1 PLITNENH
9 KVFFLLLLFLSWTLA
24 MIQALTGSCLVIPCT
39 FTSPQR
45 HSYLVGIWRMNHYWF
60 GVDVFKESQSL
71 ENWSGLKVAI
81 IGDLQ
86 LRNCTTQLD
95 RIRLENQGVYYFKIE
110 EYYYSPP
117 FKYSFTEGVHINVKG
132 SPVKEGEST
141 SLTCSAPLFCPK
153 QPPSL
158 AWSDTLNGTVHQT
171 VHTGIK
177 ESRSVSSRLTFTASF
192 HLHMKNITFPPNNT
206 TASLNYTSG
215 IKDGDPVALI
225 CSSSAN
231 PAANYSWFQITEAA
245 ILLVGSEQSLTFTTV
260 TPSDSGR
267 YYCQAQNSLGL
278 ENSTFVFLNV
288 LGKYSPKDTSIETS
302 DKILMGSSLTLTCN
316 ANANPA
322 ATYTWFE
329 VSDTA
334 VSMVGSGQSLTI
346 KAVTPSDSG
355 RYCCMAQNQYGAE
368 NSSAAIVDV
377 LCTYNS
383 IWCALD

>member
-1 PLITNENH
+1 MGLHKDSPERPL
-9 KVFFLLLLFLSWTLA
+9 
-24 MIQALTGSCLVIPCT
+24 LT
-39 FTSPQR
+39 
-45 HSYLVGIWRMNHYWF
+45 
-60 GVDVFKESQSL
+60 
-71 ENWSGLKVAI
+71 A
-81 IGDLQ
+81 
-86 LRNCTTQLD
+86 
-95 RIRLENQGVYYFKIE
+95 
-110 EYYYSPP
+110 
-117 FKYSFTEGVHINVKG
+117 G

-192 HLHMKNITFPPNNT
+192 HLHMKNITCTVSYPVETEKRSAAQSLTLNVLYAPRETSIHHTDQIFMGQLLTLTCNASANPTANFSWFQINGASALLIGQQQEVTLASVTPGDSGRYYCQAENPYGKDNSKPVILNVLFPPNNT

-288 LGKYSPKDTSIETS
+288 L
-302 DKILMGSSLTLTCN
+302 
-316 ANANPA
+316 AN
-322 ATYTWFE
+322 TKT
-329 VSDTA
+329 
-334 VSMVGSGQSLTI
+334 
-346 KAVTPSDSG
+346 
-355 RYCCMAQNQYGAE
+355 E
-368 NSSAAIVDV
+368 NSISFLISGICVSVVFFLVV
-377 LCTYNS
+377 LCMVVN
-383 IWCALD
+383 LKR

>member
-1 PLITNENH
+1 MDAPLQDCPIVEQDA
-9 KVFFLLLLFLSWTLA
+9 VVRFLRPALDFLSCSLGQVYHA
-24 MIQALTGSCLVIPCT
+24 KMPSEIQALTGSCLVIPCT

-117 FKYSFTEGVHINVKG
+117 FKYSFTEGVHINVKDSPERPLLTAG

-192 HLHMKNITFPPNNT
+192 HLHMKNITCTVSYPVETEKRSAAQSLTLNVLFPPNNT

-288 LGKYSPKDTSIETS
+288 LGKCVPVLVTPVLAVLVPTS
-302 DKILMGSSLTLTCN
+302 D
-316 ANANPA
+316 
-322 ATYTWFE
+322 
-329 VSDTA
+329 
-334 VSMVGSGQSLTI
+334 
-346 KAVTPSDSG
+346 
-355 RYCCMAQNQYGAE
+355 
-368 NSSAAIVDV
+368 
-377 LCTYNS
+377 
-383 IWCALD
+383 